1 MNRKLTREEVM
12 KLFYEMDMNDD
23 FSIERSE
30 RYLNNIENMKID
42 TIYFRHTSL
51 SFVENLKS
59 IDNLINQ
66 YSSDWKINRIA
77 KIDIAIMRLAI
88 TEMLYDDEIPIS
100 VSINEAIELCKK
112 YSNEDSHKFINGIL
126 GNINRGIKLWN

>member
-42 TIYFRHTSL
+42 TTYFRHTSL

-59 IDNLINQ
+59 IDNLINE

>member
-42 TIYFRHTSL
+42 TTYFRHTSL

-88 TEMLYDDEIPIS
+88 TEMLYDDGIPIS

-126 GNINRGIKLWN
+126 GNINRGIKL

>member
-42 TIYFRHTSL
+42 TTYFRHTSL

-59 IDNLINQ
+59 IDNLINE

-88 TEMLYDDEIPIS
+88 TEMLYDDGIPVS

-126 GNINRGIKLWN
+126 GNINRGIKL

>member
-42 TIYFRHTSL
+42 TTYFRHTSL

-126 GNINRGIKLWN
+126 GTINRGIKL

>member
-42 TIYFRHTSL
+42 TTYFRYTSL

-59 IDNLINQ
+59 IDNLINE

-88 TEMLYDDEIPIS
+88 TEMLYDDGIPIS

-126 GNINRGIKLWN
+126 GNINRGIKL

>member
-42 TIYFRHTSL
+42 TTYFRHTSL

-59 IDNLINQ
+59 IDNLINE

-88 TEMLYDDEIPIS
+88 TEMLYDDGIPIS

>member
-42 TIYFRHTSL
+42 TTYFRHTSL

-59 IDNLINQ
+59 IDNLINE

-88 TEMLYDDEIPIS
+88 TEMLYDDGIPIS

-112 YSNEDSHKFINGIL
+112 YSNDDSHKFINGIL

>member
-42 TIYFRHTSL
+42 TTYFRHTSL

-59 IDNLINQ
+59 IDNLINE

-88 TEMLYDDEIPIS
+88 TEMLYDDGIPIS

-126 GNINRGIKLWN
+126 GNINRGIKL

>member
-1 MNRKLTREEVM
+1 
-12 KLFYEMDMNDD
+12 MNDD

-42 TIYFRHTSL
+42 TTYFRHTSL

-126 GNINRGIKLWN
+126 GNINRGIKL

>member
-42 TIYFRHTSL
+42 TTYFRHTSL

-66 YSSDWKINRIA
+66 YSTDWKINRIA
-77 KIDIAIMRLAI
+77 KIDIAIIRLAI
-88 TEMLYDDEIPIS
+88 TEMLYDDGIPIS

-126 GNINRGIKLWN
+126 GNINRGIKL

>member
-42 TIYFRHTSL
+42 TTYFRHTSL

-88 TEMLYDDEIPIS
+88 TEMLYDDGIPVS

-126 GNINRGIKLWN
+126 GNINRGIKL

>member
-42 TIYFRHTSL
+42 TTYFRHTSL

-66 YSSDWKINRIA
+66 
-77 KIDIAIMRLAI
+77 
-88 TEMLYDDEIPIS
+88 
-100 VSINEAIELCKK
+100 
-112 YSNEDSHKFINGIL
+112 
-126 GNINRGIKLWN
+126 

>member
-1 MNRKLTREEVM
+1 M
-12 KLFYEMDMNDD
+12 KLLYEMDMNDE
-23 FSIERSE
+23 FTSE
-30 RYLNNIENMKID
+30 RFQKYLD
-42 TIYFRHTSL
+42 L
-51 SFVENLKS
+51 LENLKIDIS
-59 IDNLINQ
+59 YFKNTSLNFIKNYKKIDNLINE

-88 TEMLYDDEIPIS
+88 TEMLYDENIPVS

-126 GNINRGIKLWN
+126 GNINRGIKL

>member
-1 MNRKLTREEVM
+1 MNRKLTREELM
-12 KLFYEMDMNDD
+12 KLLYEMDMNDE
-23 FSIERSE
+23 FTSE
-30 RYLNNIENMKID
+30 RFQKYLD
-42 TIYFRHTSL
+42 L
-51 SFVENLKS
+51 LENLK
-59 IDNLINQ
+59 IDIVYFKNTSLNFIKNYKKIDKLINE

-88 TEMLYDDEIPIS
+88 TEMLYDENIPVS

-126 GNINRGIKLWN
+126 GNINRGIKL

>member
-1 MNRKLTREEVM
+1 MNRKLTREELM
-12 KLFYEMDMNDD
+12 KLLYEMDMNDE
-23 FSIERSE
+23 FTSE
-30 RYLNNIENMKID
+30 RFQKYLD
-42 TIYFRHTSL
+42 L
-51 SFVENLKS
+51 LENLKIDIVYFKNTS
-59 IDNLINQ
+59 LNFIKNYKKIDNLINE

-88 TEMLYDDEIPIS
+88 TEMLYDENIPVS

-126 GNINRGIKLWN
+126 GNINRGIKL

>member
-42 TIYFRHTSL
+42 TTYFRHTSL

-88 TEMLYDDEIPIS
+88 TEMLYDDGIPVS

-126 GNINRGIKLWN
+126 GTINRGIKL

>member
-42 TIYFRHTSL
+42 TTYFRHTSL

>member
-42 TIYFRHTSL
+42 TTYFRHTSL

-126 GNINRGIKLWN
+126 GNINRGIKL

>member
-12 KLFYEMDMNDD
+12 KLLYEMDMNED
-23 FSIERSE
+23 FTIERADRFLSSIEN
-30 RYLNNIENMKID
+30 LKID
-42 TIYFRHTSL
+42 TKYYKNTSKN
-51 SFVENLKS
+51 FIENLVE
-59 IDNLINQ
+59 IDNLINE

-88 TEMLYDDEIPIS
+88 TEMLYDEGIPVS

-112 YSNEDSHKFINGIL
+112 YSSEDSHKFINGIL
-126 GNINRGIKLWN
+126 GNINRGIKL

>member
-1 MNRKLTREEVM
+1 MNRKLTREELM
-12 KLFYEMDMNDD
+12 KLLYEMDMNDE
-23 FSIERSE
+23 FTSE
-30 RYLNNIENMKID
+30 RFQKYLD
-42 TIYFRHTSL
+42 L
-51 SFVENLKS
+51 LENLKIDIS
-59 IDNLINQ
+59 YFKNTSLNFIKNYKKIDNLINE

-88 TEMLYDDEIPIS
+88 TEMLYDENIPVS

-126 GNINRGIKLWN
+126 GNINRGIKL